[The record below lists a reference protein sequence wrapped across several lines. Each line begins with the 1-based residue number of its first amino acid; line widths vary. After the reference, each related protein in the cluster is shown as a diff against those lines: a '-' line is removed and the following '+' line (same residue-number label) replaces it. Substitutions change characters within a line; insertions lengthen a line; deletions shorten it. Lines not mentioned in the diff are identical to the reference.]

1 MYRQISSGIDV
12 GNHQTKIMVTE
23 TMGGSLLPRIIG
35 VGVAE
40 SKGLRRGFIVNTEE
54 VAKSVKNAINQAE
67 KTTGLQIKKAS
78 LSVGGVG
85 VNAFT
90 QIGATAISR
99 ADLEITNL
107 DINKAVEE
115 SQNAIAESVLLNR
128 KIIHNIPISFKID
141 GKLVLGQ
148 PAGMKGA
155 KLEAKTFFVTC
166 LEQHLDNLTEAVEL
180 AGVKVE
186 NFTAS
191 PFPASLVNLTR
202 TQKIAGAVLANIGAE
217 TTAVA
222 VIENDLPVSL
232 EILPFGSSDITNDIA
247 LGLKISLEEAENL
260 KIGNTPLGSFS
271 RRKLDE
277 IIEAR
282 LSDIFELIDNHLKK
296 IGRNGLLPAGIVIT
310 GGGAG
315 TINIEQSARTSLNL
329 PAKALTGLLGVN
341 SKIQVKE
348 NIWSIAYGLCL
359 IGKDGLNEESFGNN
373 FVKKTRLDILR
384 WFKQFMP

>member
-1 MYRQISSGIDV
+1 
-12 GNHQTKIMVTE
+12 MVTE
-23 TMGGSLLPRIIG
+23 SVTDSLLPRIIG
-35 VGVAE
+35 TGMAE
-40 SKGLRRGFIVNTEE
+40 SRGLRRGFVINVSE
-54 VAKSVKNAINQAE
+54 VAKSVKHAISQAE
-67 KTTGLQIKKAS
+67 KTAGLQIKRAS
-78 LSVGGVG
+78 LGVGGVG
-85 VNAFT
+85 VNAFS
-90 QIGATAISR
+90 QIGTTAISR
-99 ADLEITNL
+99 ADLEITVL

-128 KIIHNIPISFKID
+128 KIIHRIPISFKID

-148 PAGMKGA
+148 PIGMKGA

-186 NFTAS
+186 NLTVS

-202 TQKIAGAVLANIGAE
+202 TQKIAGVALANIGAE
-217 TTAVA
+217 TTAIA
-222 VIENDLPVSL
+222 IIENDLPVSL
-232 EILPFGSSDITNDIA
+232 EVLPFGSSDITNDIA

-260 KIGNTPLGSFS
+260 KVGNTPLANFS

-282 LSDIFELIDNHLKK
+282 LSDIFELINNHLKK
-296 IGRNGLLPAGIVIT
+296 VNRNGLLPAGIVIT

-315 TINIEQSARTSLNL
+315 TINVEQSARTNLNL
-329 PAKALTGLLGVN
+329 PAKTLTGLLGVN

-348 NIWSIAYGLCL
+348 NVWSNVYGLCL
-359 IGKDGLNEESFGNN
+359 IDEESVGGIQTNFGGN
-373 FVKKTRLDILR
+373 FVRKAQLDILN
-384 WFKQFMP
+384 WLKKYFMP

>member
-1 MYRQISSGIDV
+1 MVRQISSGIDI
-12 GNHQTKIMVTE
+12 GSHQTKVMVTE
-23 TMGGSLLPRIIG
+23 MIDGSLLPRIIG
-35 VGVAE
+35 IGTAE
-40 SKGLRRGFIVNTEE
+40 SKGLRRGFVMNAAET
-54 VAKSVKNAINQAE
+54 AKSVKSAVSQAE
-67 KTTGLQIKKAS
+67 KTAGLQINKVF

-90 QIGATAISR
+90 QIGTTVISR
-99 ADLEITNL
+99 ADSEITDL

-115 SQNAIAESVLLNR
+115 SQTAITENVLLNR
-128 KIIHNIPISFKID
+128 KIIHSIPISFKID
-141 GKLVLGQ
+141 GKAIWGQ

-155 KLEAKTFFVTC
+155 KLEAKTFFITC

-180 AGVKVE
+180 TGVKVE
-186 NFTAS
+186 NLTAS
-191 PFPASLVNLTR
+191 PFPASLINLTKA
-202 TQKIAGAVLANIGAE
+202 QKIAGVALANIGAE

-222 VIENDLPVSL
+222 VIENDLPTSL

-260 KIGNTPLGSFS
+260 KIGNAPLGSFS
-271 RRKLDE
+271 RKKLDE

-282 LSDIFELIDNHLKK
+282 LSDIFELINTHLKK
-296 IGRNGLLPAGIVIT
+296 VGRNGLLPAGIVLT
-310 GGGAG
+310 GGGAN
-315 TINIEQSARTSLNL
+315 TVNIEQSARANLNL
-329 PAKALTGLLGVN
+329 PAKALTSLLGAN

-359 IGKDGLNEESFGNN
+359 IGKDGLVENSFGSN
-373 FVKKTRLDILR
+373 FAKKAHLNIVN

>member
-1 MYRQISSGIDV
+1 MSRQVSSGIDV
-12 GNHQTKIMVTE
+12 GSHQTKVMITE
-23 TMGGSLLPRIIG
+23 PVIGSLLPRIIG
-35 VGVAE
+35 VGIVE
-40 SKGLRRGFIVNTEE
+40 SRGLRKGFVVNTEE
-54 VAKSVKNAINQAE
+54 VAKSVKHAINQAE
-67 KTTGLQIKKAS
+67 KTAGIEIKKAS

-115 SQNAIAESVLLNR
+115 SQNAIAENALLNR
-128 KIIHNIPISFKID
+128 KIIHSIPINFKID
-141 GKLVLGQ
+141 GKLIWGQ

-155 KLEAKTFFVTC
+155 KLEAKTFFITC

-180 AGVKVE
+180 TGVKVE
-186 NFTAS
+186 NLTAS
-191 PFPASLVNLTR
+191 PFPASLINLTKA
-202 TQKIAGAVLANIGAE
+202 QKIAGVALANIGAE

-222 VIENDLPVSL
+222 VIENDLPTSL

-260 KIGNTPLGSFS
+260 KIGNAPLGSFS
-271 RRKLDE
+271 RKKLDE

-282 LSDIFELIDNHLKK
+282 LSDIFELINTHLKK
-296 IGRNGLLPAGIVIT
+296 VGRNGLLPAGIVLT
-310 GGGAG
+310 GVG
-315 TINIEQSARTSLNL
+315 TNTVNIEQSARANLNL
-329 PAKALTGLLGVN
+329 PAKALTSLLGAN

-359 IGKDGLNEESFGNN
+359 IGKDGLVKNSFGSN
-373 FVKKTRLDILR
+373 FAKKAHLNIVN

>member
-1 MYRQISSGIDV
+1 MIRQISSGIDI
-12 GNHQTKIMVTE
+12 GSQQTKIMVTE
-23 TMGGSLLPRIIG
+23 TISGSLLPRIIG
-35 VGVAE
+35 VGLAE
-40 SKGLRRGFIVNTEE
+40 SKGLRRGFVVNTVEA
-54 VAKSVKNAINQAE
+54 AKSVKHALNQAE
-67 KTTGLQIKKAS
+67 KTTGLPIKRAS
-78 LSVGGVG
+78 LSVGGIG

-90 QIGATAISR
+90 QIGTAVISR
-99 ADLEITNL
+99 ADWEITDL

-115 SQNAIAESVLLNR
+115 SQNAIVESSLLNR
-128 KIIHNIPISFKID
+128 KIIHSIPISFKID
-141 GKLVLGQ
+141 GKPVWGQ

-155 KLEAKTFFVTC
+155 KLEAKTFFITC

-186 NFTAS
+186 NLTAS
-191 PFPASLVNLTR
+191 PFPASLVNLTKA
-202 TQKIAGAVLANIGAE
+202 QKIAGGALANIGAE

-222 VIENDLPVSL
+222 VIENDLPLSL
-232 EILPFGSSDITNDIA
+232 EVLPFGSSDITNDIA

-260 KIGNTPLGSFS
+260 KTGNTPLGNFS

-282 LSDIFELIDNHLKK
+282 LSDIFELINAHLKK
-296 IGRNGLLPAGIVIT
+296 VGRNGLLPAGIVIT

-315 TINIEQSARTSLNL
+315 TINIEQSARTNLNL
-329 PAKALTGLLGVN
+329 PAKSLTGLLGAN

-348 NIWSIAYGLCL
+348 NIWSNAYGLCL
-359 IGKDGLNEESFGNN
+359 IGKEGLVENSFSHN
-373 FVKKTRLDILR
+373 FTKKASLDIAN

>member
-1 MYRQISSGIDV
+1 
-12 GNHQTKIMVTE
+12 MVTE

-128 KIIHNIPISFKID
+128 KIIHNIPVSFKID
-141 GKLVLGQ
+141 GKLILGQ

-359 IGKDGLNEESFGNN
+359 IGKDGLNEENFGNN

>member
-1 MYRQISSGIDV
+1 M
-12 GNHQTKIMVTE
+12 
-23 TMGGSLLPRIIG
+23 PRIIG
-35 VGVAE
+35 VGIAE
-40 SKGLRRGFIVNTEE
+40 SRGLRRGFVVNTEE
-54 VAKSVKNAINQAE
+54 AAKSVKSAINQIE
-67 KTTGLQIKKAS
+67 KTTGLQIKRAS
-78 LSVGGVG
+78 LCVGGIG

-90 QIGATAISR
+90 QIGTTSISR

-107 DINKAVEE
+107 DISKAVEE

-128 KIIHNIPISFKID
+128 KIIHRIPINFKID
-141 GKLVLGQ
+141 GKLVWGQ

-155 KLEAKTFFVTC
+155 KLEAKTFFITC

-180 AGVKVE
+180 AGIKVD
-186 NFTAS
+186 NLIAS
-191 PFPASLVNLTR
+191 PFPASLVNLNR
-202 TQKIAGAVLANIGAE
+202 TQKIAGVALANIGAE
-217 TTAVA
+217 TTTV
-222 VIENDLPVSL
+222 VIIENDLPVSL

-260 KIGNTPLGSFS
+260 KTGNIPLGNFS

-282 LSDIFELIDNHLKK
+282 LADIFELINAHLKK
-296 IGRNGLLPAGIVIT
+296 VNRNGLLPAGIVIT

-315 TINIEQSARTSLNL
+315 TINIEQSARTNLNL
-329 PAKALTGLLGVN
+329 PAKALIGLLGAN

-348 NIWSIAYGLCL
+348 NIWSTAYGLCL

-373 FVKKTRLDILR
+373 FVKKTQLDVLN
-384 WFKQFMP
+384 WLKKYFMP

>member
-1 MYRQISSGIDV
+1 MI
-12 GNHQTKIMVTE
+12 TEPVT
-23 TMGGSLLPRIIG
+23 GSLLPRIIG
-35 VGVAE
+35 IGITE
-40 SKGLRRGFIVNTEE
+40 SRGLRRGFVVNTEE
-54 VAKSVKNAINQAE
+54 VAKSVKHAINQAE
-67 KTTGLQIKKAS
+67 KTAGIEIKKAS
-78 LSVGGVG
+78 LGVGGVG

-115 SQNAIAESVLLNR
+115 SQNAIAENVLLNR
-128 KIIHNIPISFKID
+128 KIIHSIPINFKID

-148 PAGMKGA
+148 PTGMKGA

-180 AGVKVE
+180 AGAKVE
-186 NFTAS
+186 NLTAS

-202 TQKIAGAVLANIGAE
+202 TQKIAGVALANIGAE

-260 KIGNTPLGSFS
+260 KTGNTPLGNFS

-282 LSDIFELIDNHLKK
+282 LSDIFELIAVHLKK
-296 IGRNGLLPAGIVIT
+296 INRNGLLPAGIVIT

-315 TINIEQSARTSLNL
+315 TINIEQSARTNLNL
-329 PAKALTGLLGVN
+329 PAKSLTGLFGAN

-348 NIWSIAYGLCL
+348 NIWSNVYGLCL
-359 IGKDGLNEESFGNN
+359 IGKDGINEDGFGNN
-373 FVKKTRLDILR
+373 FVKKTQLDILN
-384 WFKQFMP
+384 WLKQHFMP

>member
-1 MYRQISSGIDV
+1 MS
-12 GNHQTKIMVTE
+12 
-23 TMGGSLLPRIIG
+23 RIIG
-35 VGVAE
+35 IGVAE
-40 SKGLRRGFIVNTEE
+40 SKGLRRGYIVNVEE
-54 VAKSVKNAINQAE
+54 AARSVKNAVNQAE
-67 KTTGLQIKKAS
+67 KMADSQIKKAS

-85 VNAFT
+85 VNSFT
-90 QIGATAISR
+90 QIGTVAISR
-99 ADLEITNL
+99 ADLEITDL

-115 SQNAIAESVLLNR
+115 SQNAITESVLLNR
-128 KIIHNIPISFKID
+128 KIIHSIPISFKID
-141 GKLVLGQ
+141 GKLVWGQ

-191 PFPASLVNLTR
+191 PFSASLVNLTR
-202 TQKIAGAVLANIGAE
+202 TQKIAGVVLANIGAE

-222 VIENDLPVSL
+222 VIENDLPISL
-232 EILPFGSSDITNDIA
+232 EILPFGSLDITNDIA

-260 KIGNTPLGSFS
+260 KIGNTPLGNVS

-282 LSDIFELIDNHLKK
+282 LSDIFELIGAHLKK
-296 IGRNGLLPAGIVIT
+296 IGRNGLLPAGIVFS

-315 TINIEQSARTSLNL
+315 TINIEQSARTNLNL
-329 PAKALTGLLGVN
+329 PAKALTGLLGAN

-348 NIWSIAYGLCL
+348 NIWSTAYGLCL
-359 IGKDGLNEESFGNN
+359 IGKDGLTDNGFSKN
-373 FVKKTRLDILR
+373 FVKKARLDILN